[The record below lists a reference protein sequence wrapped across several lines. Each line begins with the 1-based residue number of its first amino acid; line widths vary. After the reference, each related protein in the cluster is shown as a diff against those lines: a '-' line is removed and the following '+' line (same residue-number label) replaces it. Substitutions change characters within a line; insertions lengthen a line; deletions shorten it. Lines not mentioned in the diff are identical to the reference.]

1 MVRRRISD
9 DVKQMALA
17 MSLQRIPQSEIRQL
31 TGVSE
36 RSLKRLRSS
45 YRKTDA
51 VSAKSA
57 TTGRP
62 RLLTSVE
69 VKVRHI
75 YLWKMKLPHAVSPLQ
90 YLCDC
95 VERQPDTS
103 LLELQAMLREG
114 CAVEASLQTIT
125 RSLQR
130 EGYTMKTVSFFSS
143 S

>member
-51 VSAKSA
+51 VSAKSVP
-57 TTGRP
+57 TGRP

-75 YLWKMKLPHAVSPLQ
+75 HLG
-90 YLCDC
+90 
-95 VERQPDTS
+95 R
-103 LLELQAMLREG
+103 
-114 CAVEASLQTIT
+114 
-125 RSLQR
+125 
-130 EGYTMKTVSFFSS
+130 
-143 S
+143 